1 MLLGEVASKATVSY
15 EQVIRE
21 TVKAVGYD
29 NEDKGLDWRTM
40 NVTWLRLGKTTR
52 KTGDEWSGGVIFGE
66 RLCWFVAGRVFV
78 IILCWDFMIISYNF
92 TC

>member
-1 MLLGEVASKATVSY
+1 MTDLHMRGSIVGSIDPPFNCIIPTLGYIEVMLLGEAASKATVSY

-40 NVTWLRLGKTTR
+40 NVTWPRLEK
-52 KTGDEWSGGVIFGE
+52 
-66 RLCWFVAGRVFV
+66 
-78 IILCWDFMIISYNF
+78 
-92 TC
+92 